1 MPLAAA
7 FQDLRRTRH
16 GDFFLSGPDFRR
28 VAPRLRR
35 GLPRPI
41 QLEAGAR
48 STLPAPALLCGPLS
62 NAPLGTPRMA
72 SPLAELRSTTCDPA
86 FPGPQSASAGHPEAA
101 FRGLGAASWSSI
113 LEQHLGAAS
122 WSSILEQHSAAR
134 AGLLS
139 ERTKRNLEKAR
150 ATPSRAHI
158 EADEPGELVGFE
170 CFYIGKLKI
179 GKLKI
184 GKLKGVGKS
193 GRSRPVIRPE
203 GLAILW
209 SFASSLSALP
219 GRRSAPHLAW
229 RAQLK
234 VIFRGPAWQA
244 RPRRVDSS
252 DPKAGCAAL
261 KSPATS
267 PAFDHEFA
275 DPVGKVA
282 LSLPWIL
289 SPRVG

>member
-1 MPLAAA
+1 M
-7 FQDLRRTRH
+7 
-16 GDFFLSGPDFRR
+16 
-28 VAPRLRR
+28 
-35 GLPRPI
+35 
-41 QLEAGAR
+41 
-48 STLPAPALLCGPLS
+48 
-62 NAPLGTPRMA
+62 
-72 SPLAELRSTTCDPA
+72 
-86 FPGPQSASAGHPEAA
+86 
-101 FRGLGAASWSSI
+101 
-113 LEQHLGAAS
+113 
-122 WSSILEQHSAAR
+122 EQHSAAR

-170 CFYIGKLKI
+170 CFYI

>member
-1 MPLAAA
+1 ME
-7 FQDLRRTRH
+7 T
-16 GDFFLSGPDFRR
+16 SSS
-28 VAPRLRR
+28 R
-35 GLPRPI
+35 GQILGELPRGCDAVCPGPFSWRPGREARFPPRPYYAGPSRTPL
-41 QLEAGAR
+41 LERPGWPR
-48 STLPAPALLCGPLS
+48 PSPSFVPRPATPHSPAL
-62 NAPLGTPRMA
+62 NRHRLGTRKQ
-72 SPLAELRSTTCDPA
+72 R
-86 FPGPQSASAGHPEAA
+86 FGV
-101 FRGLGAASWSSI
+101 
-113 LEQHLGAAS
+113 LEQRLGAAS

-150 ATPSRAHI
+150 PTPSRAHI

-170 CFYIGKLKI
+170 CFYI

>member
-1 MPLAAA
+1 MRAPLERPSWNAPDGLAPRRA
-7 FQDLRRTRH
+7 SFHDLR
-16 GDFFLSGPDFRR
+16 
-28 VAPRLRR
+28 PRI
-35 GLPRPI
+35 PRPSI
-41 QLEAGAR
+41 GIGW
-48 STLPAPALLCGPLS
+48 APGS
-62 NAPLGTPRMA
+62 SVSG
-72 SPLAELRSTTCDPA
+72 
-86 FPGPQSASAGHPEAA
+86 
-101 FRGLGAASWSSI
+101 SWSSV

-170 CFYIGKLKI
+170 CFYI

>member
-1 MPLAAA
+1 MRAPLERPSWNAPDGLAPRRA
-7 FQDLRRTRH
+7 SFHDLR
-16 GDFFLSGPDFRR
+16 
-28 VAPRLRR
+28 PRI
-35 GLPRPI
+35 PRPSI
-41 QLEAGAR
+41 GIGWAPGSSVSGSWSSVLE
-48 STLPAPALLCGPLS
+48 
-62 NAPLGTPRMA
+62 
-72 SPLAELRSTTCDPA
+72 
-86 FPGPQSASAGHPEAA
+86 QH
-101 FRGLGAASWSSI
+101 LGAASWSSI

>member
-1 MPLAAA
+1 MRAPLERPSWNAPDGLAPRRA
-7 FQDLRRTRH
+7 SFHDLR
-16 GDFFLSGPDFRR
+16 
-28 VAPRLRR
+28 PRI
-35 GLPRPI
+35 PRPSI
-41 QLEAGAR
+41 GIGW
-48 STLPAPALLCGPLS
+48 APGS
-62 NAPLGTPRMA
+62 SVSG
-72 SPLAELRSTTCDPA
+72 
-86 FPGPQSASAGHPEAA
+86 
-101 FRGLGAASWSSI
+101 SWSSV

-139 ERTKRNLEKAR
+139 ERTKRNPEKAR

-170 CFYIGKLKI
+170 CFYI

>member
-1 MPLAAA
+1 ME
-7 FQDLRRTRH
+7 T
-16 GDFFLSGPDFRR
+16 SSS
-28 VAPRLRR
+28 R
-35 GLPRPI
+35 GQILGELPRGCDAVCPGPFSWRPGREARFPPRPYYAGPSRTPL
-41 QLEAGAR
+41 LERPGWPR
-48 STLPAPALLCGPLS
+48 PSPSFVPRPATPHSPAL
-62 NAPLGTPRMA
+62 NRHRLGTRKQ
-72 SPLAELRSTTCDPA
+72 R
-86 FPGPQSASAGHPEAA
+86 FGV
-101 FRGLGAASWSSI
+101 

-139 ERTKRNLEKAR
+139 ERTKRNPEKAR

-170 CFYIGKLKI
+170 CFYIGKLKIGKLKI